1 LTVKATTLLLADDH
15 PLFRDGLRA
24 LVARLSGY
32 EVVAETG
39 DGSDALALIRERRP
53 DIAILDIGLPGMS
66 GLDVARAVAAE
77 CPETRVVIVSAHADQ
92 EYVQRALKSGVSAY
106 LAKDSTAS
114 ELEVALSA
122 AQRGGTFLSPTIA
135 GGLTQ
140 DYLKRIKDSPD
151 IPLTTRQHEVLRL
164 IAQGLNTKEIAH
176 RLGLSVKTVE
186 THRTEIMERLDIR
199 DIAGLT
205 RYAIRKGLVSAAP

>member
-1 LTVKATTLLLADDH
+1 VKATTLLLADDH

-24 LVARLSGY
+24 LIARLAGY

-53 DIAILDIGLPGMS
+53 DIALLDIGLPGMS
-66 GLDVARAVAAE
+66 GLDVARAVATE
-77 CPETRVVIVSAHADQ
+77 CPETRVVIVSGHTDQ
-92 EYVQRALKSGVSAY
+92 EYVQRALRLGVSAY
-106 LAKDSTAS
+106 VAKDSTAS
-114 ELEVALSA
+114 ELEVALNA
-122 AQRGGTFLSPTIA
+122 VKRGGTFLSPTIA

-151 IPLTTRQHEVLRL
+151 TPLTPRQQEVLRL
-164 IAQGLNTKEIAH
+164 IAQGVNTKEIAH

-186 THRTEIMERLDIR
+186 THRTEIMERLEIR
-199 DIAGLT
+199 DVAGLT
-205 RYAIRKGLVSAAP
+205 RYAIRKGLVSAGP